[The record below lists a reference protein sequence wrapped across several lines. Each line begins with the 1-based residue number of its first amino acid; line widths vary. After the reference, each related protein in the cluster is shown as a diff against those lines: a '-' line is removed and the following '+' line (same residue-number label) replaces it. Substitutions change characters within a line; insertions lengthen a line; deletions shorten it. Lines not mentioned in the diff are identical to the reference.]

1 MKENLHERIDQAYKQ
16 IKSIYKKKG
25 LLHSF
30 YTFYRLRT
38 CPIKRI
44 FHLIPEGKHYIDVG
58 CGYGFI
64 SLWTALVFPEA
75 NVIGMDVIVP
85 RINFASQLATEAN
98 IKNLNFMVKDITKET
113 IDNSEIILLID
124 LFHHVPFD
132 NQLPFLQQCIE
143 KTPMGGY
150 IVFKDIDRKPWW
162 KFRFNYIQD
171 FLFTGQ
177 RTYCRD
183 KDEYMEF
190 FRKNGFEAEYFDLK
204 KEYAYAHYLIRAKK
218 IG

>member
-1 MKENLHERIDQAYKQ
+1 
-16 IKSIYKKKG
+16 
-25 LLHSF
+25 
-30 YTFYRLRT
+30 LRT
-38 CPIKRI
+38 CPIKQI

-75 NVIGMDVIVP
+75 NVIGMDVIEP
-85 RINFASQLATEAN
+85 RINFANQLVAETN

-124 LFHHVPFD
+124 LFHHVPFE
-132 NQLPFLQQCIE
+132 NQLPFLKQCIE
-143 KTPMGGY
+143 KTPEGGY

-171 FLFTGQ
+171 FLFTRQ

-183 KDEYMEF
+183 KDEYMEY
-190 FRKNGFEAEYFDLK
+190 FRENGFEAEYFDLK
-204 KEYAYAHYLIRAKK
+204 KGYAYAHYLIRAKK
-218 IG
+218 K